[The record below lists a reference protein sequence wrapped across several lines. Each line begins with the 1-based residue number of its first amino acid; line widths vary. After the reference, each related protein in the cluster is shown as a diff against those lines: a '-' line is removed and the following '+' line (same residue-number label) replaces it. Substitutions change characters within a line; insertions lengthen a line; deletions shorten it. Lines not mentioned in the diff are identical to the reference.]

1 MLHSCLERI
10 VVFPNQ
16 IIELCRRIGVCVC
29 EPRVSLAVCALRV
42 YAYVCIS

>member
-16 IIELCRRIGVCVC
+16 IIEPYRQIGVC